1 MITKGKTLELN
12 DTTLSP
18 EFTDYLLKRAEILV
32 DNDTSYVESLVALR
46 KANGLS
52 TLEVANRTNVL
63 EEIIIDFESYHS
75 DPKLSLL
82 RRYAH
87 AVNAIVKHSVI
98 MDPDGPN
105 YSSVVKESN
114 DKE

>member
-1 MITKGKTLELN
+1 MEPQETVPTPAF
-12 DTTLSP
+12 D
-18 EFTDYLLKRAEILV
+18 DYLLNRAEILV
-32 DNDTSYVESLVALR
+32 DNDTSYIESLVALR

-52 TLEVANRTNVL
+52 TFEVANRVSVS
-63 EEIIIDFESYHS
+63 EETIIDLESYHS

-98 MDPDGPN
+98 MDPDDPN
-105 YSSVVKESN
+105 YSSTGKESS
-114 DKE
+114 DGK